1 MNVSNSLGGRRTF
14 LRAATAILAVALCA
28 GALVAQNAPS
38 GGPVVAGD
46 PSALAN
52 LKIGFVDL
60 DMIFD
65 QSRAIKSAV
74 AVADADMDARAKRLR
89 EVQRDFKG
97 MQTRLD
103 TQGGVLSDT
112 ERRRMQ
118 DEMGKMLDEVDE
130 LEFRLERDLRERQR
144 RTIDPVLK
152 AVLVIVGDV
161 GRREGFDM
169 VLRGDVVLYGRNTT
183 DLTGRVFEELD
194 RRGDELLAPAG
205 ASGGRHPHDSTATT
219 TLAPRTKQLVPLIP

>member
-1 MNVSNSLGGRRTF
+1 MFGGRRTI
-14 LRAATAILAVALCA
+14 LRAAAAMVAVALGA
-28 GALVAQNAPS
+28 GALLAQSPPKT
-38 GGPVVAGD
+38 GPVVAGD
-46 PSALAN
+46 PATLGSLR
-52 LKIGFVDL
+52 IGFVDL

-65 QSRAIKSAV
+65 QSRAIKAAI
-74 AVADADMDARAKRLR
+74 AVADAEMDARAKRLR
-89 EVQRDFKG
+89 ELQRDFKG

-103 TQGGVLSDT
+103 TQGSVISET

-118 DEMGKMLDEVDE
+118 DEMGRMLDEVDE
-130 LEFRLERDLRERQR
+130 LEFRLERDMRDRQR

-194 RRGDELLAPAG
+194 RRGDELLAAAG
-205 ASGGRHPHDSTATT
+205 AAGEAVANDSETT
-219 TLAPRTKQLVPLIP
+219 STLAPRTKQLVPLIP

>member
-1 MNVSNSLGGRRTF
+1 LNVSSTIGGRRTIS
-14 LRAATAILAVALCA
+14 RAVTAMVAVALCA
-28 GALVAQNAPS
+28 GALLAQSPPKTS
-38 GGPVVAGD
+38 PVVAGD
-46 PSALAN
+46 PAALGA

-65 QSRAIKSAV
+65 QSRAIKAAI
-74 AVADADMDARAKRLR
+74 AVADADMDSRAKRLR
-89 EVQRDFKG
+89 EVQRDFKA

-103 TQGGVLSDT
+103 TQGSVMSDT

-118 DEMGKMLDEVDE
+118 DEMGRMLDEVDE
-130 LEFRLERDLRERQR
+130 LQFRLERDMRDRQR

-152 AVLVIVGDV
+152 SVLVVVGDV

-194 RRGDELLAPAG
+194 RRGDELLAAAS
-205 ASGGRHPHDSTATT
+205 ASGDAEGNDSETTT